1 MKIPAVHIEPPD
13 LQWGKNAPEDQRKTR
28 TKHKLVWWWL
38 ERTAALIR
46 GSASASER
54 QRRAGALVALVAM
67 LAMAIWKRSARE
79 KIGAAGE
86 ERERERLCVQ
96 PMWTIDINFTHTRPN
111 VVGKLR
117 RAQKARRG

>member
-1 MKIPAVHIEPPD
+1 M
-13 LQWGKNAPEDQRKTR
+13 
-28 TKHKLVWWWL
+28 

-86 ERERERLCVQ
+86 ERERERERLCVQ